1 MFAHR
6 GFFPHLNHLK
16 IVSKKKKN
24 QYNPFQGAVL
34 YADTSD

>member
-16 IVSKKKKN
+16 IVSKKKN